1 MLSKNNIDT
10 IDINILISV
19 VNMKLRN
26 DYRSLETL
34 CSSFEIDQQ
43 RLITRLEKEG
53 YVYDDEHKHFYHKEA
68 L

>member
-1 MLSKNNIDT
+1 MLSKNNLETMDV
-10 IDINILISV
+10 NILLSV

-43 RLITRLEKEG
+43 RLTTRLAKEG
-53 YVYDDEHKHFYHKEA
+53 YVYDEEHKHFYHPEK
-68 L
+68 